1 MARVFD
7 VVEYPSEMADELVHR
22 FPETGIADLRFGS
35 QVIVRESQAAVFFR
49 DGRALDVLGPGRHT
63 ISTANVPLLTNLL
76 GKLFGD
82 RTPFTAEVYF
92 VSMREFADRKWGT
105 PQPII
110 VRNTGVGLG
119 IALLQ
124 GFGTYSFQ
132 VKDPQQFVTQIVGQL
147 GAYRTSDIETRLRTM
162 LLSRLQDLLGET
174 TSQKNV
180 LDLIGLTDEL
190 GAGVRAKSQDDFLAI
205 GLLLKS
211 FYIGNLKPSDKSAKE
226 LREMGMLDMQ
236 TYTQLQAADAMR
248 DAAQNPSGG
257 AGLTA
262 GIGAG
267 MGIGNVLSGSLA
279 GMTQGQSQT
288 QPTTPSA
295 SNVMPDIMTPS
306 EAAGFLKVSEEDVVA
321 AINAGD
327 LKARKIGSAYRISK
341 DALQDY
347 LRGRF
352 YKSVQKKVGT
362 NANLFYSTRWLY
374 ESTPVSYPQPPR
386 SVQPRHMTMAR
397 MSPHPVLRNH

>member
-1 MARVFD
+1 MARIFD
-7 VVEYPSEMADELVHR
+7 VVEYPSEMVDEIVHR
-22 FPETGIADLRFGS
+22 FPETGVADLRLGS

-63 ISTANVPLLTNLL
+63 ITTANVPLLTGLL

-82 RTPFTAEVYF
+82 RTPFTAEVYY

-132 VKDPQQFVTQIVGQL
+132 VNDPQQFVTQIVGQL
-147 GAYRTSDIETRLRTM
+147 GGFRTADIENRLRTM
-162 LLSRLQDLLGET
+162 LLSRLQDVLGET
-174 TSQKNV
+174 TSENNV

-190 GAGVRAKSQDDFLAI
+190 GAAVRAKTQDDFLAI
-205 GLLLKS
+205 GLILKS
-211 FYIGNLKPSDKSAKE
+211 FYIGNLKPSDKSAQE

-267 MGIGNVLSGSLA
+267 LGVGNVLAGSLA
-279 GMTQGQSQT
+279 GMTQGQQSQT
-288 QPTTPSA
+288 QPTPA
-295 SNVMPDIMTPS
+295 GGAGVMPDVMTPS
-306 EAAGFLKVSEEDVVA
+306 EAAGFLKVSEEDVIA

-327 LKARKIGSAYRISK
+327 LKARKIGSAFRLTK
-341 DALQDY
+341 EALQEY
-347 LRGRF
+347 LNG
-352 YKSVQKKVGT
+352 
-362 NANLFYSTRWLY
+362 
-374 ESTPVSYPQPPR
+374 
-386 SVQPRHMTMAR
+386 
-397 MSPHPVLRNH
+397 